1 MTEGSSARSGG
12 RDDDDGEARD
22 EAAPSVS
29 GTSAV
34 SERTAPLGEP
44 EAALEETTIA
54 GRYRVIRRIGAGA
67 SGIVLEAD
75 DTELGTRVALKLVHG
90 DAWDART
97 VASLK
102 REIQLARRV
111 THPNVCR
118 TFDLGAHV
126 DAAGA
131 RRPFLTM
138 ELVEGETLSARLR
151 REGRLSLDETL
162 RIARSIASALDAA
175 HAVGVV
181 HRDLG
186 ARNVLLS
193 GARVVVGDFGL
204 ALDAGAGR
212 VGPYVGTPT
221 YMAPEQVA
229 GGEVTR
235 SADVYALGV
244 LLMQMATG
252 RLPFEASTP
261 RAAAEKRLHEEP
273 LSPRASLP
281 SLPARWERVILR
293 CLAREPERRFA
304 SAGAALRALEAPDRR
319 RAGVVIAALAS
330 IALAAGGYAWWSA
343 GARRSRVAEL
353 VAAAAAS
360 QDFHAAETLAREAH
374 ALDPGSR
381 PARVALAH
389 ALFDRSRLA
398 PSERAAALAEGRALA
413 EGLVA
418 EDPSDPAGHDQ
429 LVTALYFGGD
439 RLGALE
445 QLAFV
450 PEQRRLQV
458 APRIEWTLGWLE
470 LARRDLARC
479 LEALPDDVRCRFI
492 EHYEIE
498 LTRGEEG
505 IAAVLASGDEHRY
518 TTLARV
524 RMRLLLGRIDEA
536 SLVSETGFA
545 TGTLDAL
552 DAPYV
557 DGWIATA
564 RGSDDAAARAQGDL
578 EALVRADDAPVAIRY
593 AGAVQLAELAAR
605 RGDVE
610 GTVRAATLAVELGF
624 WDAELWERGLSY
636 ASMRSE
642 LAPVAAR
649 ARERSAAA
657 LAEAR
662 ARGLALP

>member
-1 MTEGSSARSGG
+1 M
-12 RDDDDGEARD
+12 DD
-22 EAAPSVS
+22 EAWAP
-29 GTSAV
+29 TD
-34 SERTAPLGEP
+34 
-44 EAALEETTIA
+44 AAIA
-54 GRYRVIRRIGAGA
+54 GRYRVVRRIGAGGA
-67 SGIVLEAD
+67 GVVLEVD
-75 DTELGTRVALKLVHG
+75 DNELGTRVALKLVRG
-90 DAWDART
+90 DAWDAAA

-118 TFDLGAHV
+118 TFDLGTHV
-126 DAAGA
+126 DAAGI

-138 ELVEGETLSARLR
+138 ELVEGETLAARLR
-151 REGRLSLDETL
+151 RDGRLSLDETL
-162 RIARSIASALDAA
+162 RIGRGIAAALDAA

-193 GARVVVGDFGL
+193 GERVVVSDFGL
-204 ALDAGAGR
+204 ALDAGAGH

-235 SADVYALGV
+235 ASDVYALGV

-252 RLPFEASTP
+252 RLPFEAATPREAADQRLHAPPLAP
-261 RAAAEKRLHEEP
+261 RAAL
-273 LSPRASLP
+273 ASI
-281 SLPARWERVILR
+281 PARWNRVILR
-293 CLAREPERRFA
+293 CLARAPAERFA
-304 SAGAALRALEAPDRR
+304 SAGAAVRALEAPDRR
-319 RAGVVIAALAS
+319 RVAVG
-330 IALAAGGYAWWSA
+330 IALVVLLAISAGGYAWWASRARA
-343 GARRSRVAEL
+343 GRVAEL

-360 QDFHAAETLAREAH
+360 QDFQSAETLAREAH
-374 ALDPGSR
+374 ALDPSSR
-381 PARVALAH
+381 PARAALAH

-398 PSERAAALAEGRALA
+398 PSGRAAALAEGRALA

-450 PEQRRLQV
+450 PEARRLQV

-479 LEALPDDVRCRFI
+479 LETLPDDVRCRFI

-552 DAPYV
+552 DAPYL
-557 DGWIATA
+557 DGWIAA
-564 RGSDDAAARAQGDL
+564 SRGNDDAAARAQADL
-578 EALVRADDAPVAIRY
+578 DALVRGDDAPVAIRY

-605 RGDVE
+605 RHDVE
-610 GTVRAATLAVELGF
+610 GAVRAATLAVELGF

-636 ASMRSE
+636 ASMRVE

-649 ARERSAAA
+649 ARALSAQA

-662 ARGLALP
+662 ARGLARP